1 MHGGLLREKVE
12 EGGEEE
18 EDKEKAEEEEE
29 GWIYTYSEK
38 VILFCL
44 ARFIIL
50 LSYEEFYTVHPACK
64 TQGYNIK
71 HVRSFQV

>member
-18 EDKEKAEEEEE
+18 EDKEKAEEEE

-50 LSYEEFYTVHPACK
+50 LSYEEFSTVHPACK